1 MCAREEAVAFISA
14 MIKSRHECVAHWVY
28 DQTAFAIA
36 VCSGLSGLGKTRL
49 LDEWQTF
56 SAKAGVEGTAMG
68 VLVMYA
74 NGHALCGADTALSV
88 EAAFAWRLLHRAFLE
103 DNGAELTKFFTR
115 VTLLAN
121 ADDLTLEKALHLL
134 YAGAVKTN
142 ALVNGE
148 MLSLF
153 VGMDEYQVLTDDALL
168 ELVSCLQNCKQLKN
182 VRIYP
187 LFAGTDWSKMSIAL
201 PTHQSPT
208 LSVFRSRCF
217 CLVTQSIPSSR
228 CRSGRIAWWT
238 RISGGE
244 CFTSEVCQVLL
255 WRWRGAKITIVSGKR
270 GCAPTGSWTTR
281 PW

>member
-1 MCAREEAVAFISA
+1 
-14 MIKSRHECVAHWVY
+14 
-28 DQTAFAIA
+28 
-36 VCSGLSGLGKTRL
+36 
-49 LDEWQTF
+49 
-56 SAKAGVEGTAMG
+56 MG

-115 VTLLAN
+115 VTLPAN

-187 LFAGTDWSKMSIAL
+187 LFAGTDWSKMSIANSSKPDTERVPL
-201 PTHQSPT
+201 PLLLPRDAEHTIE
-208 LSVFRSRCF
+208 SVPEWKD
-217 CLVTQSIPSSR
+217 CLVDENFRRRVFYLGGMPSAVVALAR
-228 CRSGRIAWWT
+228 CEDYDRVWEKRVRTNWQLDDPSLVTLIAWAM
-238 RISGGE
+238 SGLPVDKNSCPNLKVWSKKKAKEGYYE
-244 CFTSEVCQVLL
+244 RLL
-255 WRWRGAKITIVSGKR
+255 VAE
-270 GCAPTGSWTTR
+270 TG
-281 PW
+281 